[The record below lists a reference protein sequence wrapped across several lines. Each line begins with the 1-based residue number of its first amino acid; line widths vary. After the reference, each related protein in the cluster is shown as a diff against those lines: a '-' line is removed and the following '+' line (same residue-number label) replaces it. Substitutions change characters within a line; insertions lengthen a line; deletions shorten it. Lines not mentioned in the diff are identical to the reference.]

1 MRRALLLALLGGV
14 LAGCGRTSGPPFG
27 ADTHAGREAIATAY
41 TTRLPAS
48 DPERQAIVLAQ
59 TVYGGTR
66 EENSAGAIILC
77 PQDERLAFTAM
88 HRITHMPV
96 NAPMLYFKQD
106 GSLSQAT
113 LREMHRLH
121 PDGVVQ
127 DGRVQVYVIG
137 TPPPDVMRAIKY
149 DLGYKVRQFPETDP
163 VALAEL
169 LDRWQ
174 AAMKSDHPDEVVI
187 SAVDHPDGI
196 AHGMGAMGWN
206 AHMGK
211 GFAWVNR
218 DSVPEATHRILA
230 RRFGQKGAYLYL
242 TGGPDVI
249 SDRVARELS
258 RYGLVRRIQGDNPF
272 ATNATNAG
280 YKDFGRTLG
289 WWWGWS
295 ARSFGW
301 GIAQAGHNYIFV
313 NPDDLLGAIP
323 AVLLGHMGK
332 HGPVLLVRQN
342 EVPESVVRY
351 LEMVRPFPS
360 GPTATIRN
368 HAWIIGDGAHL
379 SWEVQKEI
387 HRLLTPRGL
396 ELHAAA
402 LETDLTPTGRA
413 SR

>member
-1 MRRALLLALLGGV
+1 MTRSLISLLLIGL

-27 ADTHAGREAIATAY
+27 ADTHSRGEAIATAY

-88 HRITHMPV
+88 NRITHMPV
-96 NAPMLYFKQD
+96 NAPMLYFKAD

-113 LREMHRLH
+113 VREMHRLH

-127 DGRVQVYVIG
+127 DGRVQVYVVG
-137 TPPPDVMRAIKY
+137 TPPPDVMRVIKY
-149 DLGYKVRQFPETDP
+149 DLGYKVRQFAETDA
-163 VALAEL
+163 VALAEV

-174 AAMKSDHPDEVVI
+174 AAMKSDHPDEVVVCAI
-187 SAVDHPDGI
+187 DHPAGI

-211 GFAWVNR
+211 GFAWVRR
-218 DSVPEATHRILA
+218 DSVPEETHRILA
-230 RRFGQKGAYLYL
+230 RRFGNEGAYIYL
-242 TGGPDVI
+242 TGGPDII
-249 SDRVARELS
+249 SDRVATELS
-258 RYGLVRRIQGDNPF
+258 RYGLVRRIQGDDAF
-272 ATNATNAG
+272 ATNAITAG
-280 YKDFGRTLG
+280 YKDFGRALG

-301 GIAQAGHNYIFV
+301 GIAQAGHNYIIV
-313 NPDDLLGAIP
+313 NSDDLLGAIP

-332 HGPVLLVRQN
+332 HGPVLLVREK
-342 EVPESVVRY
+342 EVPASVGHY
-351 LEMVRPFPS
+351 LETVRPFRS

-368 HAWIIGDGAHL
+368 HAWIIGDEARL
-379 SWEVQKEI
+379 SWNVQKEI

-396 ELHAAA
+396 ELY
-402 LETDLTPTGRA
+402 ETPGGNDLTLTGR
-413 SR
+413 SPR